1 MKTFFILA
9 ILFLNDDVKA
19 DFLETEKLQVAAGIQ
34 YRSLLYKRGII
45 TYEGFQATPIYSV
58 NYENSSFLLAGSSLF
73 YKRGF
78 NRNWSFRTRLNIDST
93 EDNPLYITEEK
104 EEERVR
110 RDETSEWDSYFE
122 YLTERGHYFRFQFSQ
137 DLQAHNGSYIELR
150 GRIAL
155 ADYLKKGQAQPLIQP
170 AVFAALGAGSKEH
183 NEYFYGSDSAG
194 LNNIEYGFLIT
205 SPKVIDVFWPTLK
218 ITRFEILGED
228 NRAGNLV
235 QEKDGFSFEALMAFR
250 VW

>member
-1 MKTFFILA
+1 MKTIFILT
-9 ILFLNDDVKA
+9 ILFLHNNVKA
-19 DFLETEKLQVAAGIQ
+19 DFLKTEKLQIAAGLQ

-45 TYEGFQATPIYSV
+45 TYEGYQAVPIYSV
-58 NYENSSFLLAGSSLF
+58 NYEDSSFLLAGSSLF
-73 YKRGF
+73 YKRAI
-78 NRNWSFRTRLNIDST
+78 NQNWSFRTRLNIDST
-93 EDNPLYITEEK
+93 EDNPLYVTEEK

-110 RDETSEWDSYFE
+110 RDETSEWDAYFE
-122 YLTERGHYFRFQFSQ
+122 YLSERGHYFRFQLSQ
-137 DLQAHNGSYIELR
+137 DLQAHKGSYIELR

-155 ADYLKKGQAQPLIQP
+155 ADYLKKGQGQPLIQP
-170 AVFAALGAGSKEH
+170 ALFAAVGGASREH

-194 LNNIEYGFLIT
+194 LNNIEYGLLIT

-235 QEKDGFSFEALMAFR
+235 QEKDGFSVEALMAFR